1 MNDRLDTAL
10 VADIGGTNARFALA
24 HRNADGGL
32 ALDQI
37 RVLTVAEHASPIEAA
52 HVYLDAVHAGMPGR
66 AVFAVASPVHSDVV
80 AFTNSRWTF
89 SIEQLR
95 QALGMPG
102 LRIVNDF
109 AALSM
114 AIPHLAA
121 SDVESIG
128 TTAPQPGAQVGAQ
141 SADHRSYAAIGPGTG
156 LGVGGLL
163 IREGR
168 PVVVESEGG
177 HVAFAP
183 ADDYEIAIL
192 KQLWGSYPRV
202 SNERLI
208 SGPGLLNL
216 YRATCAIEGVPA
228 VLDTPEA
235 IVARADAEPASICG
249 RIVLRFCAMLGAVA
263 GDAALTLG
271 AWDGVYLGGGI
282 AMKLSAW
289 LSRSDFRARFDN
301 KGRHA
306 PLMRKVPTLC
316 IRHPAVGLL
325 GAAAFAAASVD
336 LRR

>member
-24 HRNADGGL
+24 HRPADGCI

-52 HVYLDAVHAGMPGR
+52 RAYLDAVHAGVPGR

-95 QALGMPG
+95 RTLGLPG
-102 LRIVNDF
+102 LCVVNDF

-121 SDVESIG
+121 GDVDVIG
-128 TTAPQPGAQVGAQ
+128 TTAPQIGAQA
-141 SADHRSYAAIGPGTG
+141 ADHRSYAAIGPGTG

-192 KQLWGSYPRV
+192 RQLWGSYPRV

-208 SGPGLLNL
+208 SGHGLLNL
-216 YRATCAIEGVPA
+216 YRAACAIEGVPA
-228 VLDTPEA
+228 ALDAPEA
-235 IVARADAEPASICG
+235 IVAAADTEPDGIAG
-249 RIVLRFCAMLGAVA
+249 RTVLRFCAMLGGMA
-263 GDAALTLG
+263 GDVALTLG

-282 AMKLSAW
+282 AMKLSTW
-289 LSRSDFRARFDN
+289 LARSDFRLRFES

-306 PLMRKVPTLC
+306 PLMQKIPTLC

-325 GAAAFAAASVD
+325 GAAAFAAAD
-336 LRR
+336 DDFRR

>member
-1 MNDRLDTAL
+1 MNDRVDTAL

-24 HRNADGGL
+24 HRHADGGI

-52 HVYLDAVHAGMPGR
+52 RAYLDAVHAGVPGR

-95 QALGMPG
+95 RALGLPG
-102 LRIVNDF
+102 LRVVNDF

-114 AIPHLAA
+114 ALPHLAA
-121 SDVESIG
+121 NDVEPIG
-128 TTAPQPGAQVGAQ
+128 ATSMQADARRH
-141 SADHRSYAAIGPGTG
+141 DHRSYAAIGPGTG

-163 IREGR
+163 IRGGR
-168 PVVVESEGG
+168 PVVIESEGG

-249 RIVLRFCAMLGAVA
+249 RVVLRFCAMLGAVA

-289 LSRSDFRARFDN
+289 LNRSDFRARFDN

-306 PLMRKVPTLC
+306 PLMRKIPTLC